1 MKRSAGSSPAKQ
13 KSFADELE
21 ERVAQRTAELT
32 ATIEQLKR
40 ELAERQRAKEALPIT
55 SKAATAVRM
64 ASIAG
69 SMCLAY
75 LYGMHKDASFIG
87 FTCRSILMTVSELKK
102 HYGLPNA
109 I

>member
-1 MKRSAGSSPAKQ
+1 MSRVKRMPCSINGHKVKDLFQMTLNAPWPRKW
-13 KSFADELE
+13 
-21 ERVAQRTAELT
+21 RRT
-32 ATIEQLKR
+32 K
-40 ELAERQRAKEALPIT
+40 KALPIT
-55 SKAATAVRM
+55 SKAVTVVRM

-69 SMCLAY
+69 LMCLAY

-102 HYGLPNA
+102 HYGLQNA